1 MKRVVGLAL
10 VLAVAMAL
18 AAAMAACGEREP
30 QEHEFNLELQ
40 GGELVDGGGAWQVNQ
55 DDKVTLNVRSDQPV
69 NFHLHGYD
77 FEQDITSEEPAEF
90 VFTASATGSFPI
102 TVHLAAPVMAMDDHG
117 SMGGIEG
124 TQGMGV
130 SIQAVPDSV
139 SGMNVRLTTTN
150 FTFAPQEVGGAHMR
164 GHGHA
169 HIYVDGVKVGR
180 LYGEHYHLGSI
191 APGEHTLRA
200 TLNANT
206 HEEYAIGGAIVED
219 IITVEVADTGEE
231 RGGHGH
237 GEGNGAEQADAVERE
252 LGRFEVR
259 P

>member
-1 MKRVVGLAL
+1 MKRAVVLAL
-10 VLAVAMAL
+10 LLAAAIAL
-18 AAAMAACGEREP
+18 SAAMAACGEREP
-30 QEHEFNLELQ
+30 QAHVFNLELQ
-40 GGELVDGGGAWQVNQ
+40 GGELVDGGADWQVNQ
-55 DDKVTLNVRSDQPV
+55 DDKVTLVVRSDQPV

-77 FEQDITSEEPAEF
+77 LEQDITRDEPAEF

-102 TVHLAAPVMAMDDHG
+102 TVHLAAPAMAMDDHG

-124 TQGMGV
+124 PQGMGV

-150 FTFAPQEVGGAHMR
+150 FTFAPQEVGGAHVP

-169 HIYVDGVKVGR
+169 HIYLDGVKVGR

-206 HEEYAIGGAIVED
+206 HQEYAVGGVIVED
-219 IITVEVADTGEE
+219 SITVVVPDAGDTG
-231 RGGHGH
+231 GDHGH
-237 GEGNGAEQADAVERE
+237 GEGSGAEQADAVDKE